1 MKKQNLTNK
10 ISVGIMGII
19 IATVVLSGCKK
30 DNETTPQQSQQA
42 QEKDVAKTLETF
54 DQEISYFDTEGGL
67 KSSQRYYRFDFR
79 RVTFFTL
86 ARALQVTGL
95 TKTVATEQLTIFAP
109 SDYAFAKLGLNPYN
123 IDKVPNLK
131 DILLYHV
138 VKGKVYSNNLKPGF
152 VPTLKGSAV
161 EVSFDKKQ
169 IFINDAGV
177 VLPNLRAFN
186 GVIHIINTVLMPP
199 TKNLVEIASGNPDF
213 SILVQAV
220 VKAGLADVLANQG
233 TFTVFAPT
241 NDAFVSLLGELGAT
255 SLDDIDAKTLKSVLL
270 YHVVAGRVFSS
281 DLKTGS
287 VTTLGGAFNVN
298 VASLTITDSKGRKSG
313 LVADKL
319 NIQASNGV
327 IHVINKVLLP

>member
-1 MKKQNLTNK
+1 
-10 ISVGIMGII
+10 MGII
-19 IATVVLSGCKK
+19 GIFIASVILSGCKK
-30 DNETTPQQSQQA
+30 DNETSPQQPQQA

-54 DQEISYFDTEGGL
+54 DQQISYFDVDGGL
-67 KSSQRYYRFDFR
+67 KSTERSYKYDFR

-86 ARALQVTGL
+86 FRALQVTGL

-109 SDYAFAKLGLNPYN
+109 SDYAFAKLGLNPNN

-131 DILLYHV
+131 EILLYHV

-152 VPTLKGSAV
+152 VPTLNGAAV
-161 EVSFDKKQ
+161 KVSFDKKQ

-186 GVIHIINTVLMPP
+186 GVIHVINTVLLPP

-220 VKAGLADVLANQG
+220 VKAGLADVLASPGQ
-233 TFTVFAPT
+233 FTVFAPT
-241 NDAFVSLLGELGAT
+241 NDAFVSLLGELGAS
-255 SLDDIDAKTLKSVLL
+255 SLDDIDVATLKNVLL
-270 YHVVAGRVFSS
+270 YHVVAGRVYSS
-281 DLKTGS
+281 DLKSGPVS
-287 VTTLGGAFNVN
+287 SLGGTFNVN
-298 VASLTITDSKGRKSG
+298 VESLTITDNKGRKSG

-319 NIQASNGV
+319 NIQATNGV